1 MIDKLRNMAIF
12 ATVVDC
18 GTFRAAAKHLRLAPS
33 RVSKVVSDL
42 ERELGVTLLY
52 RSTRQLSLT
61 IEGDILYLKVKD
73 MLQSAE
79 IGLDAVNQMITKV
92 SGDLRVTA
100 PAFVLHTGMMSS
112 FAEFSKLNSGIIL
125 KFNFTDY
132 PKDLIKENFDVGIRA
147 GPMEDSDLMSRSIG
161 KSGRLLVASPD
172 YVATKKTPTHPR
184 DLKDWDWLHFSMRS
198 ENYDFVSKE
207 NEKASVS
214 CKFRIEV
221 DSVYA
226 LNEFAVRGLG
236 VTRLTENFAN
246 RGISKGELV
255 RVLPEWDCE
264 PLELHAVWPDKSGRE
279 SLSLIFIRF
288 LANQSKNI

>member
-12 ATVVDC
+12 VTVVDC

-79 IGLDAVNQMITKV
+79 AGLDAINQISTQP
-92 SGDLRVTA
+92 SGELRVTA
-100 PAFVLHTGMMSS
+100 PNFVQQTGMMSS

-132 PKDLIKENFDVGIRA
+132 PKDLIKENFDVGLRA
-147 GPMEDSDLMSRSIG
+147 GQMENSDLMSRRIG
-161 KSGRLLVASPD
+161 KSSRLLVASPD

-198 ENYDFVSKE
+198 EKYDFVSKE
-207 NEKASVS
+207 NEKASVV
-214 CKFRIEV
+214 CKFQIEV

-264 PLELHAVWPDKSGRE
+264 PLEVHAVWPDKSGRE
-279 SLSLIFIRF
+279 SLPLIFIRF